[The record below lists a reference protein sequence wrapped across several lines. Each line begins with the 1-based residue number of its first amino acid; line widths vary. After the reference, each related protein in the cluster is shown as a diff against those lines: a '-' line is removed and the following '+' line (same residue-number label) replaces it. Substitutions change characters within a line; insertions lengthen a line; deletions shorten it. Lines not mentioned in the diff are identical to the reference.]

1 MFIYLSGLRQKV
13 NKKWE
18 DKKMK
23 ELKLTQ
29 SYSTI
34 DEMLKSEEVEAFV
47 SELEKGEIAEY
58 AIVSRIGNRYD
69 LDGKKIAQYAFNPYF
84 SAADETSV
92 TVEENKKQGENTM
105 KYAEIE
111 TLINNEIAK
120 AVAEV
125 TEKYEKQFTELKEQ
139 HAQEL
144 ANTKYEIRAEL
155 LAKLNG

>member
-1 MFIYLSGLRQKV
+1 
-13 NKKWE
+13 
-18 DKKMK
+18 MK

-34 DEMLKSEEVEAFV
+34 DEMLKSEEVKEFIQNLKK
-47 SELEKGEIAEY
+47 SDISEY
-58 AIVSRIGNRYD
+58 AIVSRIGNHYD
-69 LDGKKIAQYAFNPYF
+69 LDGKKIAKYAPNPYF
-84 SAADETSV
+84 SVAEVSSV

-155 LAKLNG
+155 IAKLNG

>member
-1 MFIYLSGLRQKV
+1 
-13 NKKWE
+13 
-18 DKKMK
+18 MK
-23 ELKLTQ
+23 ELKLIQ

-34 DEMLKSEEVEAFV
+34 DEMLKSEEVKEFIQNLKK
-47 SELEKGEIAEY
+47 SDISEY
-58 AIVSRIGNRYD
+58 AIVSRIGNHYD
-69 LDGKKIAQYAFNPYF
+69 LDGKKIAQYAPNPY
-84 SAADETSV
+84 V
-92 TVEENKKQGENTM
+92 TVCVNTETENKKQGENTM

-155 LAKLNG
+155 IAKLNG